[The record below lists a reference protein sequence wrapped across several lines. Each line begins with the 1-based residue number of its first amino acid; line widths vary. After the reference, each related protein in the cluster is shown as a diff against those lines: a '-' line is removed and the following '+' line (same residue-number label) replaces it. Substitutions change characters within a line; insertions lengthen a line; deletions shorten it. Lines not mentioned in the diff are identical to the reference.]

1 MCLKEIRG
9 RKYAFED
16 KIWCNWPNVALRGGR
31 REGVSEHEGVADEC
45 RKVDKSV

>member
-9 RKYAFED
+9 RKYAFVD
-16 KIWCNWPNVALRGGR
+16 KICCNWPDVALGGGR
-31 REGVSEHEGVADEC
+31 REGVSEGVADES

>member
-1 MCLKEIRG
+1 MKEIRG

-16 KIWCNWPNVALRGGR
+16 KICCNWPDVAVGGGR
-31 REGVSEHEGVADEC
+31 REEVSEHEGVADEC